1 MTTLEIMQQAKAC
14 RMQLAQAT
22 GQQKNDM
29 LLSMADAL
37 VASQDAILAA
47 NAQDLA
53 AAKGQISDVML
64 DRLALDASRI
74 AAMPTGCGSTGS
86 ASLWASWRSSTR
98 AAPMSRRTRR
108 RWR

>member
-74 AAMPTGCGSTGS
+74 AAMATGMRQVAALPDPVGKTMRPSGPGA
-86 ASLWASWRSSTR
+86 AS
-98 AAPMSRRTRR
+98 
-108 RWR
+108 